1 MCVCV
6 QINCVVMKGLNDDEI
21 CDFVALTENKV
32 RVQLHGN
39 MKGGVVIVALI
50 V

>member
-1 MCVCV
+1 MSACNAVDNFLSMCC

-32 RVQLHGN
+32 RV
-39 MKGGVVIVALI
+39 
-50 V
+50 